1 MENDSLLRDSRD
13 QNQYVSN
20 TSISTLLFVADLFS
34 WFSVFEGR
42 KRINAGLM
50 RRDKERERE
59 RDKWYDARRNSSKR
73 LSNLN
78 YPSDVIINLNGY
90 IKERVYQRHRRGI
103 FSQLDAFLSR
113 TGIITLL
120 TGDQI

>member
-59 RDKWYDARRNSSKR
+59 RQMVRR
-73 LSNLN
+73 
-78 YPSDVIINLNGY
+78 
-90 IKERVYQRHRRGI
+90 E
-103 FSQLDAFLSR
+103 
-113 TGIITLL
+113 T
-120 TGDQI
+120 